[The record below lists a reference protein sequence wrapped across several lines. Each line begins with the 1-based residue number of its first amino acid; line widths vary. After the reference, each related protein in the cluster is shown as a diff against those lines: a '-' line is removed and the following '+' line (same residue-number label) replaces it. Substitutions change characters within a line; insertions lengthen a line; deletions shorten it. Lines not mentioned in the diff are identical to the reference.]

1 LGDVQTVDSYL
12 VSSNGKLEGA
22 FNVTERLVLKTSN
35 SPIAAKI
42 TLNNNNVVDDDKNP
56 ATAILE
62 SVNGKI
68 EAEFFLKSSADDG
81 KNSGGAYVV
90 TGTTTNSPIAFV
102 VSELPLNST
111 STIVAYTSNGRAIAK
126 LPPAFEGRFF
136 ARTTNGR
143 VALDTPSSKVED
155 PSGGGRE
162 RHVRRLNLDRA
173 LRSVTG
179 SVFWGEREEK
189 DVPRGSVTVQTTN
202 SNAELTI

>member
-42 TLNNNNVVDDDKNP
+42 TLNNNVVDDDKNP

-90 TGTTTNSPIAFV
+90 TGTTTNSPIALV

-162 RHVRRLNLDRA
+162 RHVRRQ
-173 LRSVTG
+173 
-179 SVFWGEREEK
+179 EK